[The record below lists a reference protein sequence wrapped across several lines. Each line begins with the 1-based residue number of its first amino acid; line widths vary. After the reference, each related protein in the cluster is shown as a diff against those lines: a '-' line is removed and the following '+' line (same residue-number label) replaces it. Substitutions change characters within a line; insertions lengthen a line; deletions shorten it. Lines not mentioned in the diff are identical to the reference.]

1 MCVLIE
7 VREKSTQTF
16 KVTVT
21 DEFGNAVTPTVAT
34 YTLSN
39 RDGDII
45 NNVEDEAI
53 TPAEEMWVT
62 VAGDDLELESQ
73 ANEREYRLL
82 TVETDQGNVN
92 KPENLQVAFWVKNLT
107 VIT

>member
-1 MCVLIE
+1 
-7 VREKSTQTF
+7 
-16 KVTVT
+16 
-21 DEFGNAVTPTVAT
+21 
-34 YTLSN
+34 
-39 RDGDII
+39 
-45 NNVEDEAI
+45 
-53 TPAEEMWVT
+53 MWVT

-92 KPENLQVAFWVKNLT
+92 KPENLQVEFWVKNLT